1 MSYLE
6 DSVNIVTSGLS
17 LGGGETVD
25 GRSRWLGRARKKQQS
40 GMDARSGGLWEQGL
54 ERLVVPGNVP
64 ESR

>member
-1 MSYLE
+1 MSLE

-25 GRSRWLGRARKKQQS
+25 GRSGWLGRARRKQQS
-40 GMDARSGGLWEQGL
+40 RTDTCSGGCGNGL